1 MKEALFKDSTVNER
15 FERDGFVVIDFT
27 TTDIVKEI
35 AKSFYALHPTIPDGF
50 FCEVS
55 QTDDNMKNELFL
67 LMDKLLAE
75 QMEATFANF
84 KKLGSTFLC
93 KAPGESGKVGVH
105 QDWMVVDENRYSS
118 ATIWIPCQDV
128 DEHNGALMVLPG
140 SHLFF
145 DKYRNNHI
153 PVSYRG
159 SESLILENMITVP
172 MKAGQAFVL
181 NHAVIH
187 ASTLNNTDE
196 ERLVIAYGITS
207 TDAPLSFYFQEKDAP
222 TNIVEQFEMPDDFFL
237 RYYNI
242 GERPLIG
249 KMIASFEY
257 EVPAI
262 DGATITAMITAEKQ
276 KRRDIPFFKTCWP
289 WVEPTQVQKASQDSW
304 SLKISSFFK
313 RLNAR

>member
-1 MKEALFKDSTVNER
+1 MKHKLFKDSSYNER

-27 TTDIVKEI
+27 SADVVNEI
-35 AKSFYALHPTIPDGF
+35 AKSFYALHPTIPEGF

-55 QTDDNMKNELFL
+55 QTDDNMKNNLFM
-67 LMDKLLAE
+67 LMDNLLAE
-75 QMEATFANF
+75 QMEATFSNY

-93 KAPGESGKVGVH
+93 KAPGEKGKVGVH
-105 QDWMVVDENRYSS
+105 QDWMVVDESRYSS

-159 SESLILENMITVP
+159 SENLLLENMITVS

-187 ASTLNNTDE
+187 ASTLNFTE
-196 ERLVIAYGITS
+196 KERLVIAYGITS
-207 TDAPLSFYFQEKDAP
+207 AEAPLSFYFREKEALS
-222 TNIVEQFEMPDDFFL
+222 NKVEQFEMPDDFFL

-249 KMIASFEY
+249 KKVSEYEY
-257 EVPAI
+257 EVPAVDSTVI
-262 DGATITAMITAEKQ
+262 AEMIMEEKR
-276 KRRDIPFFKTCWP
+276 KRKDIPYYQANWAL
-289 WVEPTQVQKASQDSW
+289 VESVPIQAQNKNGWKGLLSNF
-304 SLKISSFFK
+304 IK
-313 RLNAR
+313 RFAV